1 MADKAK
7 AVIEAMVWD
16 LRSLEKK
23 GMFSHE
29 EIKRITKIREDQ
41 EYKMN
46 KNTAKDI
53 DYLNSIQY
61 EMELVRTVLTEPGR
75 TEEREVLRT

>member
-23 GMFSHE
+23 GMFGHE
-29 EIKRITKIREDQ
+29 EIKRITKTREDQ

-75 TEEREVLRT
+75 TPEREVF